1 MSRGNPLVQYLVI
14 KNGSTSA
21 LAVDLWTLVA
31 SGKWNSYA
39 QFSRHIVSGKFGKCQ
54 EGDLTVR
61 RNSIFAVVVK
71 RHQNTEGRVRL
82 DLLHNSAAT
91 SHGKKYDKRATAAL
105 CQDTCKNSNSKHCV
119 NHSHVV
125 SHEHDLKCGKM
136 YSERLPSQPSLA
148 QIAFGQMR
156 PKQHPSCRIRNHHSQ
171 QPQGKFTWN
180 DWSLPPHSVALR
192 RIRMRSGSPTMVR
205 KQRFGN
211 SGSVGTWFGSC
222 IKYFWN
228 DGEWFCKRRLTCP
241 WNYLHS

>member
-148 QIAFGQMR
+148 QIAFGCDQSSILR
-156 PKQHPSCRIRNHHSQ
+156 VEFGIIIVS
-171 QPQGKFTWN
+171 
-180 DWSLPPHSVALR
+180 SLKANLLEM
-192 RIRMRSGSPTMVR
+192 IGA
-205 KQRFGN
+205 
-211 SGSVGTWFGSC
+211 
-222 IKYFWN
+222 Y
-228 DGEWFCKRRLTCP
+228 RLTVSLCAALG
-241 WNYLHS
+241 WGLVRQLWFENNGLGTAEVWGHGLEAA